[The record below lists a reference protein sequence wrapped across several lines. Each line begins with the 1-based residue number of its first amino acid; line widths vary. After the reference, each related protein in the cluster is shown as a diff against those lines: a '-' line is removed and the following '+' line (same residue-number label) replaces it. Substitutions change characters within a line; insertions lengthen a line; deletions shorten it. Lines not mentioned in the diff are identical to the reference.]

1 MREGFC
7 RPELLVKAEESAPKR
22 RRTARIHASGSQF
35 QKTLVKMDTGGM
47 LELERVQYFRDAG
60 ESRGYIQHI
69 PPDCEAGMFAILKD
83 AIMQRLI
90 TSRCKANDQE
100 ATFGASR
107 YLFPHGTI
115 FCEIVMKVDEFL
127 QGSVMDLLIL
137 VTNFYHTCG
146 VSRARALRNQLGRPK
161 PLRWFREAF
170 ERSGGGALSRLEA
183 REGPLADDELVVP
196 LQTTLPMGDTNATEF
211 AEVGHINLLRTFGA
225 AGPDVLA
232 TYKAP
237 FPRGAVSQSVMID
250 DNVVCEVKRRPRLRG
265 RRIGP
270 RYTCRAP
277 VHPSAAP
284 RASDVARP
292 FALEKGGAVGVPR
305 SSAFDSSAEQ
315 SKSGSAECSKAG
327 DSRQSERVDTPSAE
341 MLVQAS
347 LDAYEHAG
355 LPPKPEK
362 CRLFSPDFEALGAR
376 VARGWVSAKGA
387 HLASVLVLLAAALE
401 SGRATEPLLAT
412 LLALLVHCMLFR
424 REAFCLLERS
434 FQWLSKLREGSRSG
448 RWPPDVRDE

>member
-1 MREGFC
+1 
-7 RPELLVKAEESAPKR
+7 
-22 RRTARIHASGSQF
+22 
-35 QKTLVKMDTGGM
+35 
-47 LELERVQYFRDAG
+47 
-60 ESRGYIQHI
+60 
-69 PPDCEAGMFAILKD
+69 
-83 AIMQRLI
+83 
-90 TSRCKANDQE
+90 
-100 ATFGASR
+100 
-107 YLFPHGTI
+107 
-115 FCEIVMKVDEFL
+115 MKVDEFL
-127 QGSVMDLLIL
+127 QGSVMDL
-137 VTNFYHTCG
+137 TNFYHTCG

-161 PLRWFREAF
+161 PLRWFWEAF
-170 ERSGGGALSRLEA
+170 ERSGGGALSLLEA

-196 LQTTLPMGDTNATEF
+196 LQTTLPMRDTNATEF
-211 AEVGHINLLRTFGA
+211 AKVGHLNLPPTFRA

-232 TYKAP
+232 THKAP

-270 RYTCRAP
+270 WSACRAP
-277 VHPSAAP
+277 VDPSAAP
-284 RASDVARP
+284 SASDSLRP
-292 FALEKGGAVGVPR
+292 LALESGGEVGVPR

-327 DSRQSERVDTPSAE
+327 DSRQSEPVETPSAE

-347 LDAYEHAG
+347 MNAYEHAG

-362 CRLFSPDFEALGAR
+362 CHLFSPDFEALGAR
-376 VARGWVSAKGA
+376 VARGWVSAKGT
-387 HLASVLVLLAAALE
+387 HLASALVLLAAALE
-401 SGRATEPLLAT
+401 SGRATEPLLAN
-412 LLALLVHCMLFR
+412 LLFLLVHCMLFR